1 MFNEYDHIALT
12 APIPL
17 DEAEHIPELS
27 PLRKFGEGLL
37 PGDVG
42 TIIDIVDIQ
51 GKGKY
56 YTVEFLVPDS
66 FGYPVAITTVR
77 PEKMRLATE
86 KDFAKNRFSKYADD
100 IIEAIPILKELRHE
114 EED

>member
-1 MFNEYDHIALT
+1 MFSEYDHIALT
-12 APIPL
+12 APISFE
-17 DEAEHIPELS
+17 EAEHIPELS
-27 PLRKFGEGLL
+27 PLRKSQEGLL

-51 GKGKY
+51 GRGTF

-66 FGYPVAITTVR
+66 YGYPVAITTIR

-86 KDFAKNRFSKYADD
+86 KDLGKSRFGKYARD
-100 IIEAIPILKELRHE
+100 IVEAIPILKELRE
-114 EED
+114 EEE